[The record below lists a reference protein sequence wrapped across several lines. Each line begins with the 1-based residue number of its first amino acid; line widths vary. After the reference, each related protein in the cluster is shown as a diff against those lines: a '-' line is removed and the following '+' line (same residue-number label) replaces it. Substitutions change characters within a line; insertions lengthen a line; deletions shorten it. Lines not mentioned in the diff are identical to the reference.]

1 MEDLPRRSRTV
12 IEAECLR
19 AVRGQA
25 ECREIYRVTI
35 RKVIGVRGYN
45 WEPAEFHPLP
55 TRGAEETARDVIA
68 PLQRKYALLEE

>member
-1 MEDLPRRSRTV
+1 M
-12 IEAECLR
+12 EAECLR

-35 RKVIGVRGYN
+35 RIGVRGYN

-68 PLQRKYALLEE
+68 LLQRKYALLEE